1 MGCLINENYNPL
13 LETVID
19 IFKSKCRPGYTPL
32 YLPGKT
38 FVEHFSLQDED
49 IDHFFNLM
57 CYELKVLSINP
68 GSDEM
73 SYHWEQN
80 DFGLLEPYLTQ
91 LKRDNNLTDLG
102 I

>member
-1 MGCLINENYNPL
+1 MKNENYNPL

-19 IFKSKCRPGYTPL
+19 IFKSNCSPGYTPL

-38 FVEHFSLQDED
+38 FVEHFSLQDGD

>member
-1 MGCLINENYNPL
+1 MKNENYNPL

-32 YLPGKT
+32 YLPGET

-57 CYELKVLSINP
+57 CYELKVLSEIKADYLK
-68 GSDEM
+68 G

>member
-1 MGCLINENYNPL
+1 
-13 LETVID
+13 
-19 IFKSKCRPGYTPL
+19 
-32 YLPGKT
+32 
-38 FVEHFSLQDED
+38 
-49 IDHFFNLM
+49 M

-73 SYHWEQN
+73 SYHWKQN